1 MQRFQKILVVLKNCN
16 TETMALRRAVKLAK
30 EHNASLKLMKVV
42 EELPWYAP
50 TVWPIPEDL
59 FRLEVQEVRGE
70 LASIAH
76 QLHSEGLEVT
86 FDAVPGK
93 KYMEVVREV
102 LREGHDL
109 VLKEAETQPH
119 FLFGST
125 DLHLMR
131 KCPCP
136 VWVISPRQV
145 ANRYSKILV
154 AVEPAPKLDDFQ
166 NRLNV
171 RMLELASSLAHI
183 DGSAVHVLH
192 SWKTPG
198 ERYFHNRTHV
208 GNGQSVS
215 VLERDIQRER
225 QHALDELLE
234 FVPAPPGGWR
244 VHLMNGEA
252 HEVIADFAGSE
263 KVELLVMGT
272 LQRPGIHGFLIGN
285 TAENVIH
292 RVNCSLL
299 TLKPDGFETPIRQEE
314 AVSVS

>member
-1 MQRFQKILVVLKNCN
+1 MQRFQKILVILKNCSS
-16 TETMALRRAVKLAK
+16 ETMALRRAIKLAR

-59 FRLEVQEVRGE
+59 FRLELEEIREE
-70 LASIAH
+70 LADIAH
-76 QLHSEGLEVT
+76 RLRSEGLNVT
-86 FDAVPGK
+86 YEAVPGK
-93 KYMEVVREV
+93 KYIKVVREV

-109 VLKEAETQPH
+109 VLKEAESQPN
-119 FLFGST
+119 FVFGST

-136 VWVISPRQV
+136 VWVISPRQLS
-145 ANRYSKILV
+145 NRYSKILV

-171 RMLELASSLAHI
+171 RMLELASTIAHI
-183 DGSAVHVLH
+183 DGSAIHVLH

-198 ERYFHNRTHV
+198 DRYFKI
-208 GNGQSVS
+208 QSNVRQMQS
-215 VLERDIQRER
+215 YSGIQQEIQRER

-244 VHLMNGEA
+244 VHLMNGDPQ
-252 HEVIADFAGSE
+252 EVIANFAESE
-263 KVELLVMGT
+263 KVELLLLGT

-292 RVNCSLL
+292 RINCSLI

-314 AVSVS
+314 AASVS